1 MKNKYGVGDK
11 IKTRIHYRND
21 SRTEV
26 DAVIIDIM
34 PEKDKVDYKI
44 EFDGTPMEKLMDA
57 SGAKAILT
65 KMTLLAESRLG
76 EINHE

>member
-44 EFDGTPMEKLMDA
+44 EFDGTPMEKTHGCLGCEGYINEND
-57 SGAKAILT
+57 II
-65 KMTLLAESRLG
+65 SR
-76 EINHE
+76 I